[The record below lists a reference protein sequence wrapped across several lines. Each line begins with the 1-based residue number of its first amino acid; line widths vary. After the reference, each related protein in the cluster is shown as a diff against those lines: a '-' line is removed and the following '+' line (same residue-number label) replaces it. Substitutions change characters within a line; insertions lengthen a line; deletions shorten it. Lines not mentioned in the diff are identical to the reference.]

1 MISTITPYLLLISI
15 ISIPSLITS
24 GVLGAITNLGVIPH
38 GLHLCRNGAG
48 IVNLGVIL
56 LEITLITV
64 VTLILSG
71 MVGVVIGME
80 EVSSLGVIIGR
91 GDLDLGQMV
100 GAIVGVIFS
109 LGVMAGMVIR
119 GLILGVHGN
128 GTMERCHG
136 TLVLTA

>member
-38 GLHLCRNGAG
+38 GLRLYLNGVG
-48 IVNLGVIL
+48 IVSLGV
-56 LEITLITV
+56 ITLITV
-64 VTLILSG
+64 ATLILSG

-100 GAIVGVIFS
+100 GVIVGAIFS
-109 LGVMAGMVIR
+109 LGVMAGMVIQ

-128 GTMERCHG
+128 GTMERCRG